1 MLFVLEYPYS
11 DQLENE
17 LRNEQCWKLYSL
29 EAVFAI
35 KSGRLLMNN
44 DLSWAS
50 RHRTHVTLATAGAIV
65 AVTIVLTLAAT
76 IHGVDTG
83 QTSNEQPPGTSGLA
97 RPTPR

>member
-1 MLFVLEYPYS
+1 MLFGLEYPYS

-35 KSGRLLMNN
+35 ES
-44 DLSWAS
+44 
-50 RHRTHVTLATAGAIV
+50 VGAIV

-97 RPTPR
+97 RPHPPLDRASGEAVKQ